1 MRFASFLFGW
11 FTTMAVINPPEKK
24 LAKHISVHSDVFKT
38 VFIWDRRFGLTVI
51 LTENRINLDWSYS
64 THCAVLSWVAL
75 LTARLLHFINGDRP
89 ARWRVPLFAR
99 RCPLGCLGSKI
110 FEFDNGHSNV
120 LIFTYFLW
128 VNSSYK
134 SKILVQILSIAVLKR
149 LQNCAF
155 IFIKRV
161 IMFWK

>member
-1 MRFASFLFGW
+1 MRSKFKNSTLNILSPQCTEVRFARFLSGR

-24 LAKHISVHSDVFKT
+24 LAKHISFCALRCFKT
-38 VFIWDRRFGLTVI
+38 VFIWDQRFGLTVI
-51 LTENRINLDWSYS
+51 LTESKIKINLVWSYS

-110 FEFDNGHSNV
+110 FEFDNGHSNI
-120 LIFTYFLW
+120 LIFPYFLW
-128 VNSSYK
+128 V
-134 SKILVQILSIAVLKR
+134 LE
-149 LQNCAF
+149 
-155 IFIKRV
+155 
-161 IMFWK
+161 